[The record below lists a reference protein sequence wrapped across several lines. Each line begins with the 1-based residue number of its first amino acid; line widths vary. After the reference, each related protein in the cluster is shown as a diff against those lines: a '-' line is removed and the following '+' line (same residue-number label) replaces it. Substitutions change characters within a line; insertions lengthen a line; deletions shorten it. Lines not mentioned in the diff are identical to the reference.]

1 MLAVGLRVR
10 AKVVGRFDEVRRGLQ
25 ENQRRHRGCESSWP
39 RIPRILHCQCKCTSA
54 STRGRCPRGPENF
67 LFGLGRGD
75 VPLYGAVWKP
85 KYYESKPR
93 IFVPRQIEVQRKVEV
108 GGGG

>member
-25 ENQRRHRGCESSWP
+25 ENQRRHRGCELGLAFAGSLTVSVSVRP
-39 RIPRILHCQCKCTSA
+39 RPLVDGVHEALRISRL
-54 STRGRCPRGPENF
+54 
-67 LFGLGRGD
+67 GLGRGD

-93 IFVPRQIEVQRKVEV
+93 IVVPRQIEVQRKVEV